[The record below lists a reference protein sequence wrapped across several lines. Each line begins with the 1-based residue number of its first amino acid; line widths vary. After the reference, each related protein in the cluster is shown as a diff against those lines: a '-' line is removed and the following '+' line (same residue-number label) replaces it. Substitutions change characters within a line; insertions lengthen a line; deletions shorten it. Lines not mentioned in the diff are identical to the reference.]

1 MLYRE
6 KFENESYEEYAT
18 YLKTIIEKNALTD
31 TKDET
36 ISSLLKNNE
45 ELINKYDFIVKELD
59 EVKNILE
66 KPVHLGNISDL
77 MAREKELEIAKDQV
91 SKLLTENNSKLDN
104 GEPSKVDGLE
114 MASEKVLND
123 AKQAIKDLKEDKE
136 EVNEVVQEEIY
147 EEEVDPEAILVTN
160 KEEAKDSLINKAKA
174 SILNENVALE
184 KQDEVEENK
193 EMFEDLPEPNLLDD
207 NIEDTQKSNIEDS
220 TLEVPKEEV
229 EKPIFENNNDIPT
242 FEVQANE
249 EPTFDAG
256 VSADDL
262 AESLKEVS
270 TFVQEESLNDKI
282 KENYSNFEEKPK
294 ASAMKAYT
302 AILEILSAKEKN
314 LKKISQYASY
324 AEVPESI
331 IESWNKKLLDEEN
344 VKNR

>member
-6 KFENESYEEYAT
+6 KFENESYEEYIT

-31 TKDET
+31 NKDET

-91 SKLLTENNSKLDN
+91 SKLITENNSKLDN
-104 GEPSKVDGLE
+104 GEPSKVDELE
-114 MASEKVLND
+114 MASEKVLNG

-136 EVNEVVQEEIY
+136 EVNEVAQEEII
-147 EEEVDPEAILVTN
+147 EEEIDPNAILVTA

-174 SILNENVALE
+174 SILNENVTLE
-184 KQDEVEENK
+184 KQEESK
-193 EMFEDLPEPNLLDD
+193 ENNEEFIDLPKPNALEIND
-207 NIEDTQKSNIEDS
+207 NNEDN
-220 TLEVPKEEV
+220 TLEVT
-229 EKPIFENNNDIPT
+229 ENNDDIPT
-242 FEVQANE
+242 FEVQATE
-249 EPTFDAG
+249 EPSFDAAG
-256 VSADDL
+256 IAEKLAD
-262 AESLKEVS
+262 SFKKIS
-270 TFVQEESLNDKI
+270 SPIEESLNDKL

-302 AILEILSAKEKN
+302 AILEILSANEKD

-324 AEVPESI
+324 AEVPQSI
-331 IESWNKKLLDEEN
+331 IDSWNKKLIDEEN
-344 VKNR
+344 IKNR